1 MKSLLA
7 LGLGDWIGIA
17 VGIVAFIALVIIIWG
32 IATHNKLVALKI
44 RTEEAFST
52 IDVSLKKRFDL
63 IPNVVNT
70 VKGYAKHESETL
82 MQVVEA
88 RMNATTTEDKINADN
103 ALSQA
108 VKGLNVLVERYPDL
122 KANTNFI
129 SLQGQLANIEN
140 ELSQA
145 RRYFNGT
152 IREYNTKL
160 QVFPSSIIANMMHLA
175 PLPMFEITD
184 NAERENVKVEF

>member
-1 MKSLLA
+1 MKLLLSTGA
-7 LGLGDWIGIA
+7 WIGIA
-17 VGIVAFIALVIIIWG
+17 LGIVAVIALFIVIWG
-32 IATHNKLVALKI
+32 VSTHNKLVSLKI
-44 RTEEAFST
+44 RTDEAFST

-82 MQVVEA
+82 LQVVEA
-88 RMNATTTEDKINADN
+88 RMGATTTEEKINADN

-108 VKGLNVLVERYPDL
+108 VQGLNVLVERYPDL

-152 IREYNTKL
+152 IREYNTKI
-160 QVFPSSIIANMMHLA
+160 QIFPSSIIAKMMHLA
-175 PLPMFEITD
+175 PLPMFEIVD
-184 NAERENVKVEF
+184 AVQRENVTVEF

>member
-1 MKSLLA
+1 MKLLLSTGA
-7 LGLGDWIGIA
+7 WIGIA
-17 VGIVAFIALVIIIWG
+17 VGIVAFIAIIILIWG
-32 IATHNKLVALKI
+32 VSTHNKLIMLKT
-44 RTEEAFST
+44 RTDEAFST

-70 VKGYAKHESETL
+70 VKGYAKHESDTL
-82 MQVVEA
+82 LQIVEA
-88 RMNATTTEDKINADN
+88 RSHATTTEEKMRTDN

-108 VKGLNVLVERYPDL
+108 VRNLNIQVENYPDL
-122 KANTNFI
+122 KANTNFL

-152 IREYNTKL
+152 VREYNIKL
-160 QVFPSSIIANMMHLA
+160 QVFPSSIIAGMMHLE

-184 NAERENVKVEF
+184 NFERENVKVEF